1 MKTITVIIILF
12 FTLSLSADEA
22 TLRKGND
29 LLAKGDVRGAERV
42 FREALLREPENS
54 VYRAQLG
61 LCLVQ
66 LNRYDE
72 AEREL
77 DKVLE
82 GTPTDAGA
90 LWYKA
95 LNSFTAGRH
104 REAISRVKIVLPW
117 LDPKSPQVGTAHWL
131 AATSSKALLYFRP
144 PPRGTPTHGSPI
156 AELGLTYAEVDDMVS
171 SYRRYLELQP
181 AAPDKDEIREF
192 LVWVSRNRPPESVKR
207 WLVANQPAK

>member
-1 MKTITVIIILF
+1 MAILL
-12 FTLSLSADEA
+12 FTLNLSGDESA
-22 TLRKGND
+22 LRRGND
-29 LLAKGDVRGAERV
+29 LLSKGDVRGAERV
-42 FREALLREPENS
+42 FREALLSEPENS

-66 LNRYDE
+66 LNRYDD

-77 DKVLE
+77 NKALE
-82 GTPTDAGA
+82 STPNDAGA

-104 REAISRVKIVLPW
+104 REALSRVKIVLPL
-117 LDPKSPQVGTAHWL
+117 LDPQSSQVSAAHWL

-144 PPRGTPTHGSPI
+144 PARGTPTHGSPI
-156 AELGLTYAEVDDMVS
+156 TDLGLSYAEVDDMVW
-171 SYRRYLELQP
+171 SYQRYLELQP
-181 AAPDKDEIREF
+181 AAPDKDQITEF
-192 LVWVSRNRPPESVKR
+192 LVWVSRNRPPENGKR

>member
-1 MKTITVIIILF
+1 MKTISVISILL

-42 FREALLREPENS
+42 FREALVSEPENS

-66 LNRYDE
+66 LNRYDD

-77 DKVLE
+77 DKVLQ
-82 GTPTDAGA
+82 GKPSDAGA

-104 REAISRVKIVLPW
+104 REAVSRVKVVLPW
-117 LDPKSPQVGTAHWL
+117 LDPKSPQVATAHWL
-131 AATSSKALLYFRP
+131 LATSSKALLYFRP

-156 AELGLTYAEVDDMVS
+156 ADLGLTYAEVDDMVS
-171 SYRRYLELQP
+171 SYRRYLERQP
-181 AAPDKDEIREF
+181 EAPDKDEIKDF
-192 LVWVSRNRPPESVKR
+192 LVWVSRSRPPDDGKR
-207 WLVANQPAK
+207 WLIAK